1 MWPYCRELQRLQN
14 SADHGYEQIQGSTID
29 IGAVYGVGFVTRAE
43 LEEDFNAIRFMFDSV
58 EEHEL
63 HTLFA
68 EAVVSGRQVLTKYQ
82 SGEQHEKTVIEMA
95 DVELTTGIPAL
106 DPALK
111 DRITFF
117 NDARVGNFK
126 IPEQRRDTGETGA
139 GAKGSVKEQLQQATT
154 LDQVRQIVIGKRT
167 NLPTL

>member
-1 MWPYCRELQRLQN
+1 
-14 SADHGYEQIQGSTID
+14 
-29 IGAVYGVGFVTRAE
+29 
-43 LEEDFNAIRFMFDSV
+43 MFDSV

-82 SGEQHEKTVIEMA
+82 NGEQHEKTVIEMA

-126 IPEQRRDTGETGA
+126 IPEQRRNTGENGA

-167 NLPTL
+167 NLPTLLKYTKLTKMQIICRKSCVSHCKFRTGRAFTRPSL

>member
-1 MWPYCRELQRLQN
+1 
-14 SADHGYEQIQGSTID
+14 
-29 IGAVYGVGFVTRAE
+29 VYGVGFVTRAE

-68 EAVVSGRQVLTKYQ
+68 EAVVAGRRAVHQQEQQRKFATVLD
-82 SGEQHEKTVIEMA
+82 MA
-95 DVELTTGIPAL
+95 DLELTTGIPPL

-117 NDARVGNFK
+117 DDPRIGNLK
-126 IPEQRRDTGETGA
+126 IPEYRGAKSGEGA
-139 GAKGSVKEQLQQATT
+139 AGSKGSVKEQLLQATN
-154 LDQVRQIVIGKRT
+154 LDQVRQIVIGKLSESGEYSP
-167 NLPTL
+167 LPHSADWRLTASFPLAQMDSPRSCR